1 MVGIGGILQLDGFE
15 PGIFPRRLI
24 KMTVNADVAFH
35 VPMKDK
41 AFKKF
46 KPFKLFKT
54 IARVFDGLN
63 VLNGLNGLNRPRTQ
77 CAFIVR
83 PP

>member
-1 MVGIGGILQLDGFE
+1 
-15 PGIFPRRLI
+15 
-24 KMTVNADVAFH
+24 
-35 VPMKDK
+35 MKDK

-63 VLNGLNGLNRPRTQ
+63 VLNGLNDLNRLRPACNSGVYCPPAVTQLVRLSPRQSTTM
-77 CAFIVR
+77 
-83 PP
+83 PPSEIKYRLRSCSIS

>member
-1 MVGIGGILQLDGFE
+1 
-15 PGIFPRRLI
+15 
-24 KMTVNADVAFH
+24 
-35 VPMKDK
+35 MKDK

-63 VLNGLNGLNRPRTQ
+63 VLNGLNGLNRRRPAFNGGAYCPPAVTQ
-77 CAFIVR
+77 LFRRSAR
-83 PP
+83 RSTMMPPSDMKYRLRSCSTS